1 MKINI
6 LLIYLISSIKSSI
19 TGLDSEIV
27 VGLEVINDKK
37 KPSQVCPL
45 GYIPSSGCEDEIP
58 CDLNYGVGGNFI
70 YLCQKKVKFK
80 DLSLKY
86 KPISKILVNYNS
98 KNCGNL
104 NVIDSDLN
112 KGAGGEF
119 IYLCY
124 GSNNE
129 DPTPIIDVFIN
140 IKGKNTVPAGYIC
153 DENDLN
159 KGSKKNQEIYICFL
173 KDKKIPETI
182 EYSNLIF
189 DINKKSMS
197 DIKDPNDIVYI
208 DNDNSSGDSSQSIK
222 RIVSNTIE
230 NNYSW
235 NFNKSFNFVNKI
247 AFNATIPLIIS
258 EEISFHFEFNE
269 NESKEYTHNLS
280 EKEEIEYSC
289 IAPARQH
296 LMCKAFNSNYKIS
309 IPYKVDIIYHFYDG
323 SKEIE
328 QYQSKMTGIMGSSIQ
343 FSKCC
348 ISGCQNLDNLCSNEE
363 INNND
368 FISGT
373 CPEKYRDKLSSNKQ
387 NDDDN
392 QLFIVSDLIIINSN
406 EKWINC
412 PAGYSIVNSGC
423 DDSGCDLN
431 YGAGGQFIY
440 LCQKKQKLNSLKY
453 NEKPVNS
460 IKIIYDNEKC
470 AGSLKL
476 IDLDLNKG
484 AKGAYIYLCY
494 GNEENII
501 LEPIADFFIYIKN
514 LNSPPIGYLCET
526 TKNLNKGTKGN
537 EIYLCYTRNSSLLY
551 YEEDQFNTN
560 LTVITDLDI
569 VFDKRKTIFCPD
581 GYDIV
586 NAGCNIEGCDLN
598 HGSGG
603 YFIYLCQKKEQINK
617 ISLTQKPINTFK
629 IVFDKNNNK
638 DLKLIDVDLN
648 KGCGGEYIYLTYGHE
663 YEEPLSP
670 IVDFFIYIVNVNFPP
685 KDYECDHNDLNKG
698 AGGSFIYLCFKR
710 DDNLPKEIIVNNLE
724 LNYAESKKVSL
735 GLPHKLEEIK
745 VNSASVIK
753 TIEKTITEEKYIQK
767 SFNSFSSLETSFS
780 FLFIKEIGLSLN
792 EHFSLNEEWKESI
805 SKTLST
811 QIECHAESRKTMMC
825 IPFYSNFEVDIPYIA
840 SLTYIN
846 YKGEILGRKDF
857 NGIYKKVAC
866 SQISYKTCCL
876 EGCCTGNTILDAD
889 KPQCNN
895 NKKDILCNEIQNCF

>member
-1 MKINI
+1 MS
-6 LLIYLISSIKSSI
+6 IYM
-19 TGLDSEIV
+19 V
-27 VGLEVINDKK
+27 H
-37 KPSQVCPL
+37 
-45 GYIPSSGCEDEIP
+45 
-58 CDLNYGVGGNFI
+58 LNYGVGGNYI

-80 DLSLKY
+80 DLSLEY

-104 NVIDSDLN
+104 SVIDSDLN
-112 KGAGGEF
+112 KGAGGEY

-129 DPTPIIDVFIN
+129 DPSPIIDVFIN
-140 IKGKNTVPAGYIC
+140 IKGKNVVPTGYIC
-153 DENDLN
+153 DKNDLN

-182 EYSNLIF
+182 EYSNIIF
-189 DINKKSMS
+189 DINKKSIS

-222 RIVSNTIE
+222 RIVTSTIE

-247 AFNATIPLIIS
+247 AFNAIIPLTFS
-258 EEISFHFEFNE
+258 DISFQFEFNE
-269 NESKEYTHNLS
+269 NESQEYTHNMS
-280 EKEEIEYSC
+280 EKEDIEYSC
-289 IAPARQH
+289 VAPARQH
-296 LMCKAFNSNYKIS
+296 IMCKAFNSNYKIS
-309 IPYKVDIIYHFYDG
+309 IPYRVDIIYHFYDG
-323 SKEIE
+323 SKQIE
-328 QYQSKMTGIMGSSIQ
+328 KYQSEMTGIMGTSIQ

-348 ISGCQNLDNLCSNEE
+348 IRGCQNHDNLCSNEE

-368 FISGT
+368 FISVS
-373 CPEKYRDKLSSNKQ
+373 CPTNNIGFNSNKQ

-392 QLFIVSDLIIINSN
+392 QRFVVSDLIIINSY
-406 EKWINC
+406 KKLINC
-412 PAGYSIVNSGC
+412 PTNYSIVNSGC

-431 YGAGGQFIY
+431 FGAGGQFIY
-440 LCQKKQKLNSLKY
+440 LCQKKQKLSSLKN

-460 IKIIYDNEKC
+460 FQIIYDNKIC
-470 AGSLKL
+470 ANSLKL
-476 IDLDLNKG
+476 IDLDLNKN

-494 GNEENII
+494 GNEENVL
-501 LEPIADFFIYIKN
+501 LEPIVDFFIYIKN
-514 LNSPPIGYLCET
+514 LNSPPIGYICQT
-526 TKNLNKGTKGN
+526 TNDLNKGTKGN
-537 EIYLCYTRNSSLLY
+537 EIYLCYTRDNILLKS
-551 YEEDQFNTN
+551 EEDQLNTN

-569 VFDKRKTIFCPD
+569 VFGKRKTIFCPD

-603 YFIYLCQKKEQINK
+603 YFIYLCQKKQEINK
-617 ISLTQKPINTFK
+617 ISLSQKPINTFK
-629 IVFDKNNNK
+629 IVFDKSNK
-638 DLKLIDVDLN
+638 NDLKLIDVDLN

-670 IVDFFIYIVNVNFPP
+670 IIDFFIYIVNVNVPP
-685 KDYECDHNDLNKG
+685 KNYECDYNNLNEG

-735 GLPHKLEEIK
+735 GLPVKLDEII
-745 VNSASVIK
+745 VDSTSVIK
-753 TIEKTITEEKYIQK
+753 TIEQTITEEKYIQK
-767 SFNSFSSLETSFS
+767 SLNLFSSLKISFS
-780 FLFIKEIGLSLN
+780 FLFIKEIGFSLN
-792 EHFSLNEEWKESI
+792 ENFYLNEEWKESI
-805 SKTLST
+805 SKTIST
-811 QIECHAESRKTMMC
+811 QIECHAESRKKMKC
-825 IPFYSNFEVDIPYIA
+825 IPFYSSFEVDIPYIA

-846 YKGEILGRKDF
+846 YKGEILGKTDF
-857 NGIYKKVAC
+857 NGIYKKVIC
-866 SQISYKTCCL
+866 SNISYKTCCL
-876 EGCCTGNTILDAD
+876 EGCCTGNAKLDAK
-889 KPQCNN
+889 KPQCSN